1 MKTYLVLPLV
11 ISVAAAAAGSAAAA
25 ATGKTAV
32 QGTQGFRDEI
42 HRPPEAW
49 KGKPRTGEQVYQYRC
64 KACHAKSTQGA
75 PLPDDDLEWGR
86 RAKQGVE
93 VLVQHAIQGYN
104 QLLMPPRG
112 GCENCS
118 DEEVRR
124 AVMYMLQR
132 SGALKTTRA
141 APR

>member
-49 KGKPRTGEQVYQYRC
+49 KGKPRTGEQVYEYRC

-93 VLVQHAIQGYN
+93 VLVQHAIHGYK